1 MKKKTFTKAL
11 FSVLFIIVMV
21 CSMNSCQ
28 ASTTSPS
35 INDTQTTQA
44 TETNPLTAYEQLN
57 DDEKE
62 FFDAYII
69 AIQNFKAPESAR
81 LLAVEYKYSGNV
93 KWLAKISATNSYGG
107 SIAKVYKIWEDGSEI
122 FEYSIQ
128 KDLETPN
135 SLSVAKINKAVNEY
149 FGK

>member
-1 MKKKTFTKAL
+1 MLYT
-11 FSVLFIIVMV
+11 
-21 CSMNSCQ
+21 CC
-28 ASTTSPS
+28 
-35 INDTQTTQA
+35 
-44 TETNPLTAYEQLN
+44 EQRS
-57 DDEKE
+57 
-62 FFDAYII
+62 
-69 AIQNFKAPESAR
+69 APESAR

-107 SIAKVYKIWEDGSEI
+107 SIAKVYKIWEDGSNI

-128 KDLETPN
+128 KDLETPD